1 MTWFWVKN
9 EINQRVVYR
18 EVLVSNGEET
28 IEEIQAM
35 NDGAFDLLI
44 VGRKHGI
51 NPILLTGLS
60 EWSESDELGLIG
72 DYVSSA
78 DFFGSASVLVVQ
90 QQILRG

>member
-1 MTWFWVKN
+1 MFWVKN

-44 VGRKHGI
+44 VGRNGK
-51 NPILLTGLS
+51 TRS
-60 EWSESDELGLIG
+60 
-72 DYVSSA
+72 
-78 DFFGSASVLVVQ
+78 
-90 QQILRG
+90 